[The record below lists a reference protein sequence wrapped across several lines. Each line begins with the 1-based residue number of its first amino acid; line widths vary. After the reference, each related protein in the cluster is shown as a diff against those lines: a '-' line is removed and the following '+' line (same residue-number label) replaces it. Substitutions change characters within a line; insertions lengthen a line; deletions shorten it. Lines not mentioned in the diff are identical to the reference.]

1 MRFLLLAVLLTPLFA
16 SESDD
21 QLVRD
26 LLRELI
32 EINTTHST
40 GSTGK
45 AAEAM
50 AARLRAAGFAPAD
63 VQVLG
68 PRPERANLVARL
80 PGTGARRP
88 ILLIS
93 HLDVVEARRE
103 DWTTDPF
110 RFVEKDGYFYGR
122 GTMDVK
128 CGDAILVAN
137 LIRWKRENYK
147 PDRDLIVAL
156 TANEEGGDVEENGI
170 HWLLKNHRDLID
182 SEFCINPD
190 GGNLE
195 TKKGRQL
202 INEMQYAE
210 KGFLSFALEVKNKGG
225 HSSVPEKENAIY
237 RLSKGLARLS
247 DFDFPVVLDAGT
259 RAFFEAVATRE
270 GPDVAQAI
278 NRMLSTNPPDASA
291 VAFLSK
297 SPDWNANLRT
307 TCVAT
312 MLQAGHAENALPQ
325 FAKATVNCRILPSE
339 KPRDVEA
346 TIRHVLN
353 DTQISVTPME
363 KIELV
368 QSPASELRPDVVGA
382 AKSVTSA
389 MWPGVPVVPIMSVGG
404 TDGTH
409 LRRADI
415 PTYGISGIADDFDDI
430 REHGR
435 DERIAATALY
445 EGREFLFRLA
455 TALSTPAR

>member
-16 SESDD
+16 SDSDD

-32 EINTTHST
+32 EINTTHSI

-80 PGTGARRP
+80 RGTGARRP

-93 HLDVVEARRE
+93 HLDVVEAKKE

-110 RFVEKDGYFYGR
+110 QFVEKDGYFYGR

-156 TANEEGGDVEENGI
+156 TANEEGDDVEENGI

-182 SEFCINPD
+182 AEFCINPD

-195 TKKGRQL
+195 TKKGKML
-202 INEMQYAE
+202 LNELQYGE
-210 KGFLSFALEVKNKGG
+210 KGFLSFTLEVKNKGG

-237 RLSKGLARLS
+237 RLSKGLVGLS
-247 DFDFPVVLDAGT
+247 DLDFPVVLDAGT

-270 GPDVAQAI
+270 GSDLAQAI
-278 NRMLSTNPPDASA
+278 NRMLSTNPPDTSA
-291 VAFLSK
+291 VALLSK
-297 SPDWNANLRT
+297 SPDWNAVLRT

-312 MLQAGHAENALPQ
+312 MMQAGHAENALPQ
-325 FAKATVNCRILPSE
+325 SAKATINCRILPSE
-339 KPRDVEA
+339 TPAEVES
-346 TIRHVLN
+346 TIRRVLH
-353 DTQISVTPME
+353 DAQIRITPME
-363 KIELV
+363 NIDLV
-368 QSPASELRPDVVGA
+368 QSPASDLRRDVVEA
-382 AKSVTSA
+382 AKAVTSA
-389 MWPGVPVVPIMSVGG
+389 MWPGVSVVPIVSVGG

-409 LRRADI
+409 LRRAGI
-415 PTYGISGIADDFDDI
+415 PTYGLSGIADDFDDI
-430 REHGR
+430 REHGK

-445 EGREFLFRLA
+445 EGREFLFRL
-455 TALSTPAR
+455 TTMLSSAH

>member
-16 SESDD
+16 SDSDD
-21 QLVRD
+21 RLVRD

-32 EINTTHST
+32 EINTTHSV

-50 AARLRAAGFAPAD
+50 AAQLRAAGFAPAD

-80 PGTGARRP
+80 RGTGARRP
-88 ILLIS
+88 LLLIS

-110 RFVEKDGYFYGR
+110 RFVERDGYFYGR
-122 GTMDVK
+122 GTSDIK

-137 LIRWKRENYK
+137 LIRWKRENYR

-156 TANEEGGDVEENGI
+156 TANEEGDDVEENGI

-182 SEFCINPD
+182 AEFCINPD
-190 GGNLE
+190 GGGLE
-195 TKKGRQL
+195 TKKGKKL
-202 INEMQYAE
+202 LNELQYAE
-210 KGFLSFALEVKNKGG
+210 KGFLSFTLEVKNKGG

-237 RLSKGLARLS
+237 RLSRGLVRLS
-247 DFDFPVVLDAGT
+247 EFDFPVVLDAGT
-259 RAFFEAVATRE
+259 RAYFEAVATRE
-270 GPDVAQAI
+270 SPDVVRTI
-278 NRMLSTNPPDASA
+278 NRMLETNPPDAAA
-291 VAFLSK
+291 VAQLSK
-297 SPDWNANLRT
+297 SPDLNAVLRT

-325 FAKATVNCRILPSE
+325 SAKATVNCRILPSE
-339 KPRDVEA
+339 TPADVES
-346 TIRHVLN
+346 TIRRVLS
-353 DTQISVTPME
+353 DPQITLTPME
-363 KIELV
+363 NVELV
-368 QSPASELRPDVVGA
+368 QSPASPLRPDVVEA
-382 AKSVTSA
+382 AKAVTSA
-389 MWPGVPVVPIMSVGG
+389 MWPGVPVVPIVSVGG

-409 LRRADI
+409 LRRAGI
-415 PTYGISGIADDFDDI
+415 PTYGISGIADDTDDI
-430 REHGR
+430 RAHGK

-445 EGREFLFRLA
+445 EGREFLFRL
-455 TALSTPAR
+455 TTMLSSAH

>member
-16 SESDD
+16 SDADD
-21 QLVRD
+21 HLVRD

-68 PRPERANLVARL
+68 PRPERANLVVRFH
-80 PGTGARRP
+80 GTGARRP
-88 ILLIS
+88 LLLIA
-93 HLDVVEARRE
+93 HLDVVEANRE

-110 RFVEKDGYFYGR
+110 RFVEKDGHFYGR
-122 GTMDVK
+122 GTMDIK

-156 TANEEGGDVEENGI
+156 TANEEGGDYEENGV
-170 HWLLKNHRDLID
+170 HWLLKNHRELID
-182 SEFCINPD
+182 AEYCVNPD

-195 TKKGRQL
+195 TKKGKVL
-202 INEMQYAE
+202 LNELQYAE
-210 KGFLSFALEVKNKGG
+210 KGFLSFTLEVKNKGG

-237 RLSKGLARLS
+237 RLSRGLVRLS

-259 RAFFEAVATRE
+259 RAFFEAIAARE
-270 GPDVAQAI
+270 GPEVKGAI
-278 NRMLSTNPPDASA
+278 NRMLETSPPDAAA
-291 VAFLSK
+291 VALLSQ
-297 SPDWNANLRT
+297 SPDWNAVLRT

-325 FAKATVNCRILPSE
+325 SAKATVNCRILPSE
-339 KPRDVEA
+339 TPAEVESM
-346 TIRHVLN
+346 IRRVLN
-353 DTQISVTPME
+353 DGQISVTPVE
-363 KIELV
+363 NIELV
-368 QSPASELRPDVVGA
+368 QSPASRLRPDVVEA
-382 AKSVTSA
+382 TKAVTSA

-409 LRRADI
+409 LRRVGI
-415 PTYGISGIADDFDDI
+415 PTYGISGIADDYDDI
-430 REHGR
+430 RAHGK

-445 EGREFLFRLA
+445 QAREFMFRL
-455 TALSTPAR
+455 TTMLSAAHE